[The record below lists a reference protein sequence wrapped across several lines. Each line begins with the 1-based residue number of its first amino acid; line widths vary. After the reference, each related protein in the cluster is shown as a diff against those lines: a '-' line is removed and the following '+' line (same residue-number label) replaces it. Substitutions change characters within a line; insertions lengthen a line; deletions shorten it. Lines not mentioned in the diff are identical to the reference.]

1 MKKLTEQEVQEKI
14 DSNEMISYA
23 VSELEEIFKTKFYLS
38 EKELKEVIVD
48 VVSRTDEDIII
59 GLTDIFQK
67 FVDNEINGVSKNERR
82 VLAKRT
88 ISNCLDLYN
97 MEKQEILNDFF
108 KMIAEAK
115 KYNIDPFKLAI
126 KGNLRN
132 ASPEKFY
139 SSLNAL
145 VEKEY
150 VDLNTNE
157 KFTLFDKQDVKDL
170 FERCASFAC
179 GLNEEDVQNVLDVL
193 ANFVFDEETGNY
205 YVHPRELV
213 KKVNFLLKTSPK
225 RLEENIDFL
234 TGSFV
239 PNLMSKKDLVM
250 RVSESP
256 SILLCSPEK
265 IVSFEDKL
273 SKCVDI
279 IIEDENFTEKIDDKK
294 KYARDYAHNFCY
306 DLDNFNLINSIN
318 ENGFKNIEEI
328 SKILIKNL
336 GANNALKC
344 LKKVEVL
351 SCDPSTLDC
360 FLTKLAVDEKKYD
373 FDFRAFFI
381 QNTNLCLNLMED
393 EESLQDVVTG
403 TKTNRRKREQEV
415 ADKGALPTIS
425 DDAYEKKYQSLSAK
439 KKKDVDEL
447 SGNILENIQK
457 RKEKRKLSREEK
469 KQEKLQEEYKHIDEI
484 KAKLNEKEYSS
495 EYVRILS
502 KIKAFL
508 DDKYGEG
515 YAQKTYSID
524 DYIKSYNALKDVN
537 DEYNKIIAFTD
548 EVSKILET
556 NADGGA
562 ILPVIKIV
570 DTNVNTEVLKRQILE
585 FDATLTPVLKKL
597 ETLQNMSIDAFKSNM
612 KLFEKILQLDDK
624 IGLKTKDGFYKKFQE
639 GFVIDEILNNGIYLR
654 YLEMMKKVVDKEFK
668 ETTDTILP
676 TYEIDALLEIEIV
689 TKDKFRSLGAVY
701 ALSNII
707 YNIYQTSYENMAKL
721 IEQED
726 KRRKSTNEDGSFD
739 KVLMNNLDGYL
750 QDSKDRQNY
759 IKIASTL
766 LNWGKKIEN
775 FSKSTSVFNRF
786 RKLLKGMD
794 FNIDENGAIS
804 LETKIPKF
812 DEEGY
817 PTNERNENLLTNKKC
832 LFLCSQKAKSK
843 KNSGKDDK

>member
-193 ANFVFDEETGNY
+193 ANFAFDEETGNY

-234 TGSFV
+234 IRSFV

-279 IIEDENFTEKIDDKK
+279 IIEDENFTEKIVIIKL
-294 KYARDYAHNFCY
+294 Y
-306 DLDNFNLINSIN
+306 INI
-318 ENGFKNIEEI
+318 
-328 SKILIKNL
+328 
-336 GANNALKC
+336 
-344 LKKVEVL
+344 
-351 SCDPSTLDC
+351 T
-360 FLTKLAVDEKKYD
+360 
-373 FDFRAFFI
+373 
-381 QNTNLCLNLMED
+381 
-393 EESLQDVVTG
+393 
-403 TKTNRRKREQEV
+403 
-415 ADKGALPTIS
+415 
-425 DDAYEKKYQSLSAK
+425 
-439 KKKDVDEL
+439 
-447 SGNILENIQK
+447 
-457 RKEKRKLSREEK
+457 
-469 KQEKLQEEYKHIDEI
+469 
-484 KAKLNEKEYSS
+484 
-495 EYVRILS
+495 
-502 KIKAFL
+502 
-508 DDKYGEG
+508 
-515 YAQKTYSID
+515 
-524 DYIKSYNALKDVN
+524 
-537 DEYNKIIAFTD
+537 
-548 EVSKILET
+548 
-556 NADGGA
+556 
-562 ILPVIKIV
+562 
-570 DTNVNTEVLKRQILE
+570 
-585 FDATLTPVLKKL
+585 
-597 ETLQNMSIDAFKSNM
+597 
-612 KLFEKILQLDDK
+612 
-624 IGLKTKDGFYKKFQE
+624 
-639 GFVIDEILNNGIYLR
+639 
-654 YLEMMKKVVDKEFK
+654 
-668 ETTDTILP
+668 
-676 TYEIDALLEIEIV
+676 
-689 TKDKFRSLGAVY
+689 
-701 ALSNII
+701 
-707 YNIYQTSYENMAKL
+707 
-721 IEQED
+721 
-726 KRRKSTNEDGSFD
+726 
-739 KVLMNNLDGYL
+739 
-750 QDSKDRQNY
+750 
-759 IKIASTL
+759 
-766 LNWGKKIEN
+766 
-775 FSKSTSVFNRF
+775 
-786 RKLLKGMD
+786 
-794 FNIDENGAIS
+794 
-804 LETKIPKF
+804 
-812 DEEGY
+812 
-817 PTNERNENLLTNKKC
+817 
-832 LFLCSQKAKSK
+832 
-843 KNSGKDDK
+843 